1 MDNTQ
6 PIDPALQKYLHT
18 FIRSIQDFPKP
29 GILFWDITP
38 LLADKDALAQTIAGM
53 AEPFRNRQIDRVVG
67 IESRGFILGT
77 AIARELNCGFVPV
90 RKPHKLPAQTIRQ
103 EYALEYGTDT
113 LEMHADAVQPGQQ
126 ILMVDDLLATGG
138 TMQASCQL
146 VERLGG
152 KILGLSFLI
161 ELAFLKGRSRLPGYD
176 LHCLLTF
183 V

>member
-1 MDNTQ
+1 MDKTQ
-6 PIDPALQKYLHT
+6 RSDPAVRKYLLT

-38 LLADKDALAQTIAGM
+38 LLADKNALAHTIACM
-53 AEPFRNRQIDRVVG
+53 AAPFQDQHIDLVVG

-90 RKPHKLPAQTIRQ
+90 RKPHKLPSQTIRQ

-113 LEMHADAVQPGQQ
+113 LEMHADAVRPGQR

-138 TMQASCQL
+138 TMQASCQM
-146 VERLGG
+146 VEKLGG

-161 ELAFLKGRSRLPGYD
+161 ELAHLKGRSRLAGYD

-183 V
+183 